1 MCTRLMVI
9 REVASQDVAE
19 VSLAE
24 NEHVIQ
30 TLAPDRTDEPL
41 GEGVLPRAVRCR
53 ENLLDPQKISEGNP
67 MRFQVYVQRLTT
79 HEVECGSE
87 QEARTTVRALEEATG
102 GKTPEGEGIVKVG
115 ETLSVTL

>member
-1 MCTRLMVI
+1 
-9 REVASQDVAE
+9 
-19 VSLAE
+19 
-24 NEHVIQ
+24 
-30 TLAPDRTDEPL
+30 
-41 GEGVLPRAVRCR
+41 
-53 ENLLDPQKISEGNP
+53 
-67 MRFQVYVQRLTT
+67 MRFRVFVQRLTS